1 MKANKL
7 FNGTA
12 SLEKMIQEK
21 MGIITAL
28 KEAQEEEDFDW
39 LTYPE

>member
-1 MKANKL
+1 MEAKKL

-12 SLEKMIQEK
+12 SLEKMLQEK

-28 KEAQEEEDFDW
+28 KEALEEENFDW